1 MSRVMII
8 ILLWWFPKEIM
19 CELQGFCFFF
29 NTEDIFPETY
39 TQFVMLGTTTLETL

>member
-8 ILLWWFPKEIM
+8 IWLWWFPKEIM
-19 CELQGFCFFF
+19 CELQGFVFF

-39 TQFVMLGTTTLETL
+39 AQFVMLGTTTLETL